1 MSREFDNSF
10 SARERKKE
18 HGRRDTA
25 NWFVAIRTRVIFKV
39 VIERKNVEL

>member
-1 MSREFDNSF
+1 MSHEFDNSF

-18 HGRRDTA
+18 RGRRDTA
-25 NWFVAIRTRVIFKV
+25 NWFVAIRARVIFKV